1 MQTDRRRTRGALGE
15 QIAERHLERRGYRV
29 IERNFRTRYG
39 EIDLI
44 AVEPRAIVFCEVK
57 TRVSPGRAGPA
68 GPLDAI
74 GRSKQKQLRMMAG
87 QWLAARA
94 GRSCRPRRADLR
106 FDAIGV
112 TLAADGRLLALD
124 HLEGAF

>member
-1 MQTDRRRTRGALGE
+1 MKQNGRRACGELGE
-15 QIAERHLERRGYRV
+15 RIAQRHLERRGYQV
-29 IERNFRTRYG
+29 LERNFRTRYG

-44 AVEPRAIVFCEVK
+44 AADPRAIVFCEVK
-57 TRVSPGRAGPA
+57 TRVAGGAGGPD

-74 GRSKQKQLRMMAG
+74 GRLKRRQVRLIAA
-87 QWLAARA
+87 QWFSV
-94 GRSCRPRRADLR
+94 RSDDPERPRRPELR

-112 TLAADGRLLALD
+112 TLEADGRLVSLE

>member
-1 MQTDRRRTRGALGE
+1 MQADRRRTRGELGE

-29 IERNFRTRYG
+29 VERNFRTRYG

-44 AVEPRAIVFCEVK
+44 AVDPRAIVFCEVK
-57 TRVSPGRAGPA
+57 TRVSYGRAGPA

-74 GRSKQKQLRMMAG
+74 GMGKRKRVRMMAT
-87 QWLAARA
+87 QWLAPRED
-94 GRSCRPRRADLR
+94 GHGRPRRAELR

-112 TLAADGRLLALD
+112 TLARDGRLLALD
-124 HLEGAF
+124 HVEGAF

>member
-1 MQTDRRRTRGALGE
+1 MPPDRRRSRGQLGE
-15 QIAERHLERRGYRV
+15 RIAEGHLERRGYRV
-29 IERNFRTRYG
+29 IERNYRTRYG

-44 AVEPRAIVFCEVK
+44 AVDARAIVFCEVK
-57 TRVSPGRAGPA
+57 TRLVGGRSGPA

-74 GRSKQKQLRMMAG
+74 GPDKRRRVRMMAS

-94 GRSCRPRRADLR
+94 SDPARPRRAELR

-112 TLAADGRLLALD
+112 TLEPGGRLLALD

>member
-1 MQTDRRRTRGALGE
+1 MAPDRRRSRGQLGE
-15 QIAERHLERRGYRV
+15 RIAERHLERRGYRV
-29 IERNFRTRYG
+29 IERNYRTRYG

-44 AVEPRAIVFCEVK
+44 AVGARAIVFCEVK
-57 TRVSPGRAGPA
+57 TRLARGRSGPA

-74 GRSKQKQLRMMAG
+74 GPDKRRRVRMMAS

-94 GRSCRPRRADLR
+94 SDPARPRRAELR

-112 TLAADGRLLALD
+112 TLEPGGRLVALD
-124 HLEGAF
+124 HLEDAF

>member
-1 MQTDRRRTRGALGE
+1 MPPDRRRSRGELGE

-44 AVEPRAIVFCEVK
+44 AVGARALVFCEVK
-57 TRVSPGRAGPA
+57 TRLAAGSAGPA

-74 GRSKQKQLRMMAG
+74 GHGKRRRVRMMAA

-94 GRSCRPRRADLR
+94 DDPGRPRRAELR

-112 TLAADGRLLALD
+112 TLAPGGRLVALD

>member
-1 MQTDRRRTRGALGE
+1 MHSDRRRTRGELGE
-15 QIAERHLERRGYRV
+15 QIAGRHLERRGYRIIV
-29 IERNFRTRYG
+29 RNFRTRYG

-44 AVEPRAIVFCEVK
+44 AVDSRAIVFCEVK
-57 TRVSPGRAGPA
+57 TRVAAGRAGPA

-74 GRSKQKQLRMMAG
+74 GPAKQKRLRMMAI
-87 QWLAARA
+87 QWLAASE
-94 GRSCRPRRADLR
+94 GDERPRRPELR

-112 TLAADGRLLALD
+112 TLARDGRLLGLD

>member
-1 MQTDRRRTRGALGE
+1 MSHDARRSRGELGE
-15 QIAERHLERRGYRV
+15 RIAERHLERRGYRV
-29 IERNFRTRYG
+29 IERNFRTRWG

-44 AVEPRAIVFCEVK
+44 AVGPRAIVFCEVK
-57 TRVSPGRAGPA
+57 TRLAGGRAGPA

-74 GRSKQKQLRMMAG
+74 GHGKRRRVRMMAS
-87 QWLAARA
+87 QWLAHRA
-94 GRSCRPRRADLR
+94 GDPARPRRAELR

-112 TLAADGRLLALD
+112 TLAPGGRLLALD

>member
-1 MQTDRRRTRGALGE
+1 MHADRRRTRGELGE
-15 QIAERHLERRGYRV
+15 RIAERHLERRGYRV
-29 IERNFRTRYG
+29 IERNYRTRYG

-44 AVEPRAIVFCEVK
+44 AVDRRAIVFCEVK
-57 TRVSPGRAGPA
+57 TRLSAGRAGPA

-74 GRSKQKQLRMMAG
+74 GPSKRRRLRMMAA
-87 QWLAARA
+87 QWLAARKDDPQ
-94 GRSCRPRRADLR
+94 RPRRAELR

-112 TLAADGRLLALD
+112 TLGAGDRLLALD

>member
-1 MQTDRRRTRGALGE
+1 MAQDRRRSRGELGE
-15 QIAERHLERRGYRV
+15 RIAERHLERRGYRV

-44 AVEPRAIVFCEVK
+44 AVSARAIVFCEVK
-57 TRVSPGRAGPA
+57 TRLAGGREGPA
-68 GPLDAI
+68 APLDAI
-74 GRSKQKQLRMMAG
+74 GRDKRRRVRMIAS
-87 QWLAARA
+87 QWLADR
-94 GRSCRPRRADLR
+94 GRDPARPRRPELR

-112 TLAADGRLLALD
+112 TLESGGRLLALD